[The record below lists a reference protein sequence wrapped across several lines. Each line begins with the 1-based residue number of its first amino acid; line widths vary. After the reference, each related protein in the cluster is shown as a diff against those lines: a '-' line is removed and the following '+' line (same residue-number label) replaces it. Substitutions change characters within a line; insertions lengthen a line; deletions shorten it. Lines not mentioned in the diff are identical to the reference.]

1 MLSMSVGV
9 KHGDENRGGVAG
21 TEGWERGEMR
31 EDVVLENFTWTRP
44 SSETSPVGQFLESQN
59 SKRVKSYGQ
68 LKFFYC
74 KIQKK
79 EKNFCGAPS
88 AHAPQN

>member
-1 MLSMSVGV
+1 MKTG
-9 KHGDENRGGVAG
+9 GGVAG

-68 LKFFYC
+68 LKIFCC

-79 EKNFCGAPS
+79 KKKFCGGPS